1 MESRSSCDLAQL
13 SCESADWNLQPWV
26 AVLGQLFLVACVL
39 ATLSIAAIFF
49 ILFGPVPVNR
59 KVIVVP
65 RLSAP
70 LTPPMPSLVAQLA
83 PAREQHFTPAFPS
96 TIQGAPPPYAAA
108 PSPHAAHAHAA
119 PPPLPIATTPPATPA
134 RKPKGQKVQ
143 PLPRKRA
150 AKGTES
156 PQPFAPVVRSGYRQM
171 REEEVATNP
180 VPRVQQRGF
189 ESEEFTMVDDV

>member
-1 MESRSSCDLAQL
+1 MG
-13 SCESADWNLQPWV
+13 P
-26 AVLGQLFLVACVL
+26 VLGQLFLVGCVL
-39 ATLSIAAIFF
+39 ATLSIAAILFV
-49 ILFGPVPVNR
+49 LFGPVPVNR

-70 LTPPMPSLVAQLA
+70 LATPPTPSLVAQLA
-83 PAREQHFTPAFPS
+83 PAREQHFTPAFAS

-108 PSPHAAHAHAA
+108 PSMPAHAV
-119 PPPLPIATTPPATPA
+119 PPPLPIATTPSPTPP
-134 RKPKGQKVQ
+134 RRPKGQKVQ

-180 VPRVQQRGF
+180 MPRVQPRGF